1 LSSAAAREQFLR
13 IARLPDEQIDLA
25 EAALWIAAEQYDG
38 LDVASYLAR
47 LAELAEGAGPALH
60 TARTPEQ
67 RVAALNRFLYEE
79 RGFHG
84 NRSDY
89 YDARNSFLNE
99 VIERR
104 TGIPITLAVVYLA
117 VGQRLGLPLHGVGF
131 PGHFLVKCDAPDE
144 ILIDPFEGKL
154 VSRDECEA
162 RWRATLGAD
171 TPFDARALE
180 AAAPRPTLARLIGNL
195 KQVFLAQQDW
205 PRALACVERILVLAP
220 DAPLELRDRG
230 LLYARLECFSAAAAD
245 LQRFLEL
252 APGDPTAVGV
262 RQQLVELRRS
272 APPLN

>member
-1 LSSAAAREQFLR
+1 MSSAAAREQFLR

-47 LAELAEGAGPALH
+47 LAQLAEGARPALH